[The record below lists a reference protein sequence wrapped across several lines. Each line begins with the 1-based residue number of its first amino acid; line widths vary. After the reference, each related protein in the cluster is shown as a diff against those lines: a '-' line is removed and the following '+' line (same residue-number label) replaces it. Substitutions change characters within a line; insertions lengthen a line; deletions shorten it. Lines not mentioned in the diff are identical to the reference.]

1 MKKCPYCAEDIQDA
15 AIVCKH
21 CGRDLEKPV
30 QAPPPSPAQE
40 VKAQPKKQARIKNT
54 IIAVLVSFF
63 VVCLCLPLAVYIFP
77 SKEPSA
83 TTTPTQTETPT
94 LTPTP
99 AIDSNVK
106 AIMDSAGLSEAD
118 AEKAFEVIK
127 SVGFERV
134 ESLTLFKED
143 GTMKAYVASL
153 GYTKEYLVTF
163 DGNEIFGIG
172 RDSLVFYD
180 RDAGGVLDKITNYT
194 LDATEAGTFMYSA
207 QEHVKQFLKSPSTAE
222 FPSVVFAPDQ
232 WRVAREKDIVW
243 VQSWVDAE
251 NAFGAKLRNKFIAQ
265 YSYSSQ
271 ELLYLELDGSA
282 VYGTPQKP

>member
-106 AIMDSAGLSEAD
+106 AIMDSTGLSEAD

-134 ESLTLFKED
+134 ESLTLFNEED
-143 GTMKAYVASL
+143 TMKFYMASL
-153 GYTKEYLVTF
+153 GYTREFLVSF
-163 DGNEIFGIG
+163 DGNEVFGISG
-172 RDSLVFYD
+172 DKIVYYD
-180 RDAGGVLDKITNYT
+180 RDAGGILDSITNYT
-194 LDATEAGTFMYSA
+194 LAETERGTFMYLA
-207 QEHVKQFLKSPSTAE
+207 QENVMQALKSPSTAE
-222 FPSVVFAPDQ
+222 FPSLFFAQDQ
-232 WRVAREKDIVW
+232 WLVVREKDIVW

-251 NAFGAKLRNKFIAQ
+251 NAFGAKLRSKFTAQ
-265 YSYSSQ
+265 YSYASQ
-271 ELLYLELDGSA
+271 ELLYLELDGGA
-282 VYGTPQKP
+282 VYGSPQKP